1 MQNKQ
6 KQQSKSNKA
15 KATKRKQQSES
26 NKANAIRLAVYG
38 NMKIDSG
45 MIGIASTSTPDYW
58 IPMIV
63 NMNFTKPKRANH
75 SKIFSL
81 QETN

>member
-1 MQNKQ
+1 
-6 KQQSKSNKA
+6 
-15 KATKRKQQSES
+15 
-26 NKANAIRLAVYG
+26 
-38 NMKIDSG
+38 MKIDSG

-75 SKIFSL
+75 LNIFSL
-81 QETN
+81 QEAK

>member
-1 MQNKQ
+1 
-6 KQQSKSNKA
+6 
-15 KATKRKQQSES
+15 
-26 NKANAIRLAVYG
+26 
-38 NMKIDSG
+38 MKIDSG

-75 SKIFSL
+75 LNIFSL
-81 QETN
+81 QEDN

>member
-1 MQNKQ
+1 MD
-6 KQQSKSNKA
+6 SCL
-15 KATKRKQQSES
+15 RKNVKNVGRDHRDHHFAVSEL
-26 NKANAIRLAVYG
+26 RLAVYG

>member
-1 MQNKQ
+1 MNG
-6 KQQSKSNKA
+6 
-15 KATKRKQQSES
+15 ES
-26 NKANAIRLAVYG
+26 LGANLTAEYLRFDLGYLQIPYLLRLAVYG

>member
-1 MQNKQ
+1 MTTYKQ
-6 KQQSKSNKA
+6 AWTDIASPIRVYKL
-15 KATKRKQQSES
+15 
-26 NKANAIRLAVYG
+26 RLAVYG

>member
-1 MQNKQ
+1 ML
-6 KQQSKSNKA
+6 
-15 KATKRKQQSES
+15 
-26 NKANAIRLAVYG
+26 RLAVYG
-38 NMKIDSG
+38 IMKIDFA
-45 MIGIASTSTPDYW
+45 MIGIASTSTSTPDYW

>member
-1 MQNKQ
+1 
-6 KQQSKSNKA
+6 
-15 KATKRKQQSES
+15 
-26 NKANAIRLAVYG
+26 
-38 NMKIDSG
+38 MKIDSG

-75 SKIFSL
+75 LNIFSL
-81 QETN
+81 QEDNLSLNCFNNLIHNKSMNYFIENMYQRVNMRQ

>member
-1 MQNKQ
+1 MITKP
-6 KQQSKSNKA
+6 SNVLY
-15 KATKRKQQSES
+15 
-26 NKANAIRLAVYG
+26 NLRLEVYG

>member
-1 MQNKQ
+1 MLKFCHAGQ
-6 KQQSKSNKA
+6 
-15 KATKRKQQSES
+15 
-26 NKANAIRLAVYG
+26 AIRLAVYG

-63 NMNFTKPKRANH
+63 NMNLTKPQRANH
-75 SKIFSL
+75 LNIFSL
-81 QETN
+81 QEAN